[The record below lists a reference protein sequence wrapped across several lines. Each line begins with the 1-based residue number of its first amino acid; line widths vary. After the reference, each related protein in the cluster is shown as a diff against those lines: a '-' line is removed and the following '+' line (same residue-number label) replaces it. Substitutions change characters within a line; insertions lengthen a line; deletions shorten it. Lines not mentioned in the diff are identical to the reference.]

1 MKRDIMNN
9 KKNRGMTLVELLIVV
24 AIVSVLASVVLPTWN
39 SQVQK
44 ARRADARNTL
54 MFVQVEQ
61 EKYRADN
68 GSYAS
73 SKSALGLSTYK
84 STSRNYYNVSIVSSS
99 AIAFVASAAPN
110 INGGQNSDSCGT
122 FAINQSGPDGSGSY
136 ASLADCW

>member
-1 MKRDIMNN
+1 
-9 KKNRGMTLVELLIVV
+9 MTLLELLIVV
-24 AIVSVLASVVLPTWN
+24 TIVAILFSVALPSWN

-54 MFVQVEQ
+54 MRVQVEQ

-73 SKSALGLSTYK
+73 SMSALGLSAYG
-84 STSRNYYNVSIVSSS
+84 STSRDYYTISIVSSS
-99 AIAFVASAAPN
+99 ATAFVASAAPN
-110 INGGQNSDSCGT
+110 TTGRQKKGDSCGT

-136 ASLADCW
+136 ASLTDCW

>member
-24 AIVSVLASVVLPTWN
+24 AIVAVLASVVLPTWN

-61 EKYRADN
+61 EI
-68 GSYAS
+68 S
-73 SKSALGLSTYK
+73 SG
-84 STSRNYYNVSIVSSS
+84 
-99 AIAFVASAAPN
+99 
-110 INGGQNSDSCGT
+110 
-122 FAINQSGPDGSGSY
+122 
-136 ASLADCW
+136 